1 MALNHFLQV
10 PLTDAQIQSFEDA
23 QGSFDH
29 IENTNLTAIV
39 QCDPTGPNI
48 AALVNG
54 ANVFQARSVER
65 FAEISEPGLSSVMR
79 CAEDSVETYVGGN
92 LRTQVVANKIVMFD
106 DVGAQRLVVG
116 DQGVIVNNSYAL
128 PPTAGA
134 AGTVL
139 TSQGGNDT
147 AFLPFTAAAADR
159 IINSTD
165 PGTEVSVQT
174 PGFLTAS
181 VGVGKI
187 FLEAAASPGAVSLQ
201 APGTGQPALSL
212 FDTGEAFL
220 SIPGAGQVANS
231 VLVCADNFGRATWGN
246 ASRIQDSG
254 DPGNFVFCDSSN
266 CIIGINNTTAG
277 TLQLQIQDVIV
288 PNLVLT
294 ATSASGACEWKPT
307 RNPFDQDLNT
317 ANSVTFSSVN
327 TALLNAPT
335 TNVTGTLRV
344 SNAFNMP
351 TGAGANTQVLTSNG
365 AGGTAWQTVT
375 PGIFSQVTPGTVAN
389 TIVDTTLINQTNSLG
404 NLTLAANSVL
414 TGYGFQYRTGGTFR
428 TNGVGQNLRF
438 RLKSNGGVL
447 FDSGGLALV
456 NIASTIAWNVKFTLM
471 YNGTNMVVSFVLNYV
486 TNTPTVSGSVLQ
498 QSTAFN
504 AGISNT
510 LDFSAQWGTASANNT
525 ITTNFGVISKLY

>member
-10 PLTDAQIQSFEDA
+10 PLTDAQIQSFENA
-23 QGSFDH
+23 QGSLDH
-29 IENTNLTAIV
+29 IENANRTAIV

-48 AALVNG
+48 TALVNG

-92 LRTQVVANKIVMFD
+92 LRTQVVTNKIVMFD

-116 DQGVIVNNSYAL
+116 DQGVIVNNAYAL
-128 PPTAGA
+128 PTTAGA

-147 AFLPFTAAAADR
+147 AFLPFTAAADR

-187 FLEAAASPGAVSLQ
+187 CLEASASPGAVSLQ
-201 APGTGQPALSL
+201 APGTLQPALSL

-220 SIPGAGQVANS
+220 SIPGAGQVPNS
-231 VLVCADNFGRATWGN
+231 VLVCGDNFGRATWGLP
-246 ASRIQDSG
+246 ARIQDPG
-254 DPGNFVFCDSSN
+254 DPFNSFVWCDSDNIKVSTN
-266 CIIGINNTTAG
+266 YPTGN
-277 TLQLQIQDVIV
+277 LQLQIQSAIV

-294 ATSASGACEWKPT
+294 ATDAAGSCSWQPT
-307 RNPFDQDLNT
+307 RNPFNQDLNT

-327 TALLNAPT
+327 TAQLTAAT

-351 TGAGANTQVLTSNG
+351 TGTGANTQVLTSNG

-375 PGIFSQVTPGTVAN
+375 PGIFSQVTPATVAN
-389 TIVDTTLINQTNSLG
+389 TAVDTTLINLTNSLG

-428 TNGVGQNLRF
+428 TNGAGQNLRF

-447 FDSGGLALV
+447 FDSGGLVLV
-456 NIASTIAWNVKFTLM
+456 NIAATIAWNVKFTLM

-486 TNTPTVSGSVLQ
+486 TTSPTVSGSVLQ

-504 AGISNT
+504 AAIINT
-510 LDFSAQWGTASANNT
+510 LDFSAQWGAVSPNNT